1 MTSDSFIAGMNALQK
16 ELDGLPTEVVR
27 LIETLPELVDVQH
40 GNILTLLA
48 ANKHLL
54 GVIDRLKG

>member
-27 LIETLPELVDVQH
+27 LIETLLELVDVQH
-40 GNILTLLA
+40 GNIPTLLA

>member
-27 LIETLPELVDVQH
+27 LITSLLELVDVQH
-40 GNILTLLA
+40 GNIQTLLG
-48 ANKHLL
+48 ANKRLL
-54 GVIDRLKG
+54 DVIERLKG

>member
-27 LIETLPELVDVQH
+27 LIETLLELVDVQH

-48 ANKHLL
+48 ANKQASARRH
-54 GVIDRLKG
+54 